1 MGMSGK
7 KPKIA
12 VIGSINMDLV
22 GRCTSLPLPGQTL
35 TAKSFAEIPGGKG
48 ANQAVAAS
56 RAGGDVTMVG
66 RVGDDAFAERL
77 RDNLLQDQ
85 IDCSFV
91 RSCSD
96 TPSGVAMIA
105 VADSGENQIVV
116 VPGANARVTNDVV
129 QSAARVI
136 QQADVLLLQLEIPL
150 NSALEAIAVARKA
163 GTKVLL
169 DPAPVPDQFTDALVG
184 VDLICPNL
192 TEAAT
197 LTGTR
202 ISSTGDI
209 EAAARQ
215 LHRRGAQAVVITL
228 GQSGAAL
235 FDGQEFS
242 IVAPFPTQAIDST
255 AAGDA
260 FAGAMAVRWA
270 ESAPLRDC
278 VVFGNAAG
286 SLSASREGAQP
297 SMAPRHEIMNL
308 VQHNQ

>member
-1 MGMSGK
+1 
-7 KPKIA
+7 
-12 VIGSINMDLV
+12 
-22 GRCTSLPLPGQTL
+22 
-35 TAKSFAEIPGGKG
+35 
-48 ANQAVAAS
+48 
-56 RAGGDVTMVG
+56 
-66 RVGDDAFAERL
+66 
-77 RDNLLQDQ
+77 
-85 IDCSFV
+85 
-91 RSCSD
+91 
-96 TPSGVAMIA
+96 MIA

-129 QSAARVI
+129 QSAACVI

-169 DPAPVPDQFTDALVG
+169 DPAPVPNQFTDALVG

-202 ISSTGDI
+202 ISSTGHI

-297 SMAPRHEIMNL
+297 SMALRHEIMNL